1 MLDGSTKWF
10 LRATKDAA
18 NRRDIVRDVGFRAPS
33 GHPDRCLVGISLIL
47 LCRAWS
53 KLDVQAVVCNW
64 IGDPFKAWVA
74 GSSPAALTIFAMKK
88 YRAAPLRAALLLSGQ
103 ALLPRMTSLLT
114 CFRMRLLRTFR
125 RGC

>member
-1 MLDGSTKWF
+1 
-10 LRATKDAA
+10 
-18 NRRDIVRDVGFRAPS
+18 
-33 GHPDRCLVGISLIL
+33 
-47 LCRAWS
+47 
-53 KLDVQAVVCNW
+53 
-64 IGDPFKAWVA
+64 
-74 GSSPAALTIFAMKK
+74 MKK